1 VDRSAMFVRMARR
14 FLDKAAAVTTDE
26 EVKKDIDA
34 LSVSVTAI
42 QEKYAVLSV
51 VNPVKPEKRVV
62 VEAALREHVRKDN
75 SLREV

>member
-42 QEKYAVLSV
+42 QEKHVVL
-51 VNPVKPEKRVV
+51 NPVKRV
-62 VEAALREHVRKDN
+62 KK
-75 SLREV
+75 EV